1 MPSPANITQIPAP
14 RVEFIDP
21 RTGLMARE
29 WYRFFLNLFTLTG
42 SGTNVGSL
50 TDLQLGPPVQ
60 NQQVDIDAALAVA
73 QLGCGSAVS
82 IDQIAEM
89 MKRVEALEAAQLPP
103 EPFELVKRV
112 EALEAAPL
120 PQPFHRRPAY
130 GSFYDTTTQTAA
142 VINTAYA
149 MTFNTTDLT
158 FGVTIGTPTSRVYV
172 DTQGVYNI
180 QFSAQLDKTTA
191 PVGLIYIWLRV
202 NGTDV
207 ANSATQIRIQGN
219 NAETVAAWNFLAN
232 LKAGDYFELMW
243 SVDDITIQL
252 LASGAVAPVPGIP
265 SIILTVSD
273 NISA

>member
-1 MPSPANITQIPAP
+1 MASPANITQIPAP
-14 RVEFIDP
+14 RVDFIDQ

-73 QLGCGSAVS
+73 QLGYGSAVS
-82 IDQIAEM
+82 IDQIYEM
-89 MKRVEALEAAQLPP
+89 MKRVEALES
-103 EPFELVKRV
+103 
-112 EALEAAPL
+112 APL
-120 PQPFHRRPAY
+120 PQAYTKRSAY

-142 VINTAYA
+142 AINTAYA
-149 MTFNTTDLT
+149 MTFNTTDLS
-158 FGVTIGTPTSRVYV
+158 FGVTVGSPTSRIYV

-202 NGTDV
+202 NGVNV

-243 SVDDITIQL
+243 SVDDNTIQIVS
-252 LASGAVAPVPGIP
+252 SGAVAPVPGIP